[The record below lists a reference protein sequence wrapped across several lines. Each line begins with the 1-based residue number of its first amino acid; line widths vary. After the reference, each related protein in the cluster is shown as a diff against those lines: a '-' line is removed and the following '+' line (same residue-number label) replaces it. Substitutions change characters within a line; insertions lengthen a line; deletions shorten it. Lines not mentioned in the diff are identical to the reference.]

1 MGSETRLHLEEC
13 KELRRLE
20 TGDCIEAV
28 VPALGW
34 AELKTQGLRKISELL
49 TASN

>member
-1 MGSETRLHLEEC
+1 MGSETRVAPGGMQRTE
-13 KELRRLE
+13 E
-20 TGDCIEAV
+20 TGDCIEAE